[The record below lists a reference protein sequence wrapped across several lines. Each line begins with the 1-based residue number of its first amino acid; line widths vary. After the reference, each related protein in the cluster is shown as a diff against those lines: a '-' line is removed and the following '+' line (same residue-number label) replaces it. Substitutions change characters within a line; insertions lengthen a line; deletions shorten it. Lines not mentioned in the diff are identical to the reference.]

1 MTEELCL
8 MALNIDEKF
17 KEKLAFAFKNN
28 MRNLKNFHQSTWK
41 SPNWDLDVIL
51 LSKVEMYDL
60 KIYSGSYLPWQR
72 KIMKYWRR
80 NWLVV
85 TKLTWGIWQIVT
97 RALENL
103 NNLQFNGLFS
113 SNFWAIK
120 VQWSI
125 IWWHWRL
132 MQNLTEKLICAF

>member
-51 LSKVEMYDL
+51 LSKVENVW
-60 KIYSGSYLPWQR
+60 P
-72 KIMKYWRR
+72 
-80 NWLVV
+80 
-85 TKLTWGIWQIVT
+85 
-97 RALENL
+97 
-103 NNLQFNGLFS
+103 
-113 SNFWAIK
+113 
-120 VQWSI
+120 
-125 IWWHWRL
+125 
-132 MQNLTEKLICAF
+132 